1 MKTMITP
8 YIVICSVMMLQACG
22 APTKSAQSVARQFD
36 AQGTSSVALKATDT
50 LTALEAFLRESNISK
65 PVFDLT
71 RYGDAGTNAYDIRVA
86 DDIAFPK
93 ISYLPNE
100 KSGDIAKG
108 AYRGQFWLGR
118 SFVQMA
124 SKMSKMLGN
133 NKNTPPGQ
141 PVPMENLG
149 DTGGLAKV
157 AVPEIRFLE
166 AANMDAKNN
175 SFSAKFNIKVT
186 GIANV
191 EHDIKIDG
199 KMFEHGVAV
208 YVRTVGD
215 QVFKKSILKN
225 FSAMIVIIPHAQDTY
240 LDFSIQVESY
250 ELGVDSMIHGILK
263 SGIKGIISGGL
274 SGLQ

>member
-1 MKTMITP
+1 MRKCLTHIHV
-8 YIVICSVMMLQACG
+8 IVSLMTIQGCG
-22 APTKSAQSVARQFD
+22 APTKDAESVARQFD
-36 AQGTSSVALKATDT
+36 AQGASSVALKATDT
-50 LTALEAFLRESNISK
+50 LADLKVFLSEAKIAQ

-71 RYGDAGTNAYDIRVA
+71 KYSDAGSNAFDIRTA
-86 DDIAFPK
+86 NNIAFPK
-93 ISYLPNE
+93 ITYLPNE
-100 KSGDIAKG
+100 KSGDIIKG

-124 SKMSKMLGN
+124 SKLSKMLGS
-133 NKNTPPGQ
+133 NKDTKPGQ
-141 PVPMENLG
+141 PVPMQNLG
-149 DTGGLAKV
+149 DSGGLAKV
-157 AVPEIRFLE
+157 ATPEITFLE

-186 GIANV
+186 GIATV

-225 FSAMIVIIPHAQDTY
+225 FSAMIVIIPHAGDTY

-250 ELGVDSMIHGILK
+250 ELGVDSMIHDILK
-263 SGIKGIISGGL
+263 SGIKGIVSGGL